1 MGTQQAW
8 GTLLHGLHRH
18 RQKRR
23 ISARGA
29 SPERGLHPF
38 CTQMKVFPCHHCPSR
53 GTLLSVCLSTQRI
66 STQVPPLLQDS
77 CAGRCNKL
85 IQAGRVPPCKQQA
98 MCIPR
103 QSTASGGH
111 LAQLTRRDNQQQLR
125 AASAELF
132 VESPQPF
139 STRCT
144 HTYGKPCHHRRER
157 FLLFGDR
164 CVPGKCWS
172 TNRNNH
178 ELVKG
183 CERGDRSSSA
193 QWDRREH
200 TGLAAVRTPRSC
212 QLQK

>member
-8 GTLLHGLHRH
+8 GTPLRSLHRH

-29 SPERGLHPF
+29 SPERGLQPFHPS
-38 CTQMKVFPCHHCPSR
+38 CTQIKVFPCHCCPSR
-53 GTLLSVCLSTQRI
+53 GTLLSICLSTWRI
-66 STQVPPLLQDS
+66 LTQVPPLLQDGR
-77 CAGRCNKL
+77 AGRRNKL

-125 AASAELF
+125 AGFAELF

-144 HTYGKPCHHRRER
+144 HTYRKPCHHRRER
-157 FLLFGDR
+157 FLLFGDG

-172 TNRNNH
+172 NNRNNH
-178 ELVKG
+178 EL
-183 CERGDRSSSA
+183 C
-193 QWDRREH
+193 
-200 TGLAAVRTPRSC
+200 
-212 QLQK
+212 